1 MCFYYFIIYSFHIIY
16 YDIIINEEDDL
27 LRVFKNVFKLNE
39 SIFYDTHHRDCL
51 PFFLFFYLIFIL
63 PVLTALELSFVGSFM
78 GHRYYNL
85 KHAVIFNVTIE
96 AEDCIEHCYRNKYR
110 YASIQVSVQIF

>member
-1 MCFYYFIIYSFHIIY
+1 M
-16 YDIIINEEDDL
+16 
-27 LRVFKNVFKLNE
+27 
-39 SIFYDTHHRDCL
+39 
-51 PFFLFFYLIFIL
+51 
-63 PVLTALELSFVGSFM
+63 LTALELSFVGSFM

-110 YASIQVSVQIF
+110 YASIQVSVQIFQQRILKLPELIYIGNI